1 MTPLL
6 KIVILGRIPATALIL
21 VSGRLKIESHAM
33 NPELEAKL
41 SRLFAAMEARKA
53 AIRREREDQKL
64 SRRRYWWQEQQT
76 EQNNNNNDE
85 NYNYH

>member
-1 MTPLL
+1 
-6 KIVILGRIPATALIL
+6 
-21 VSGRLKIESHAM
+21 M
-33 NPELEAKL
+33 NTELEAKL
-41 SRLFAAMEARKA
+41 SRLFATMEAKQA
-53 AIRREREDQKL
+53 AIRREREDAKL

>member
-1 MTPLL
+1 
-6 KIVILGRIPATALIL
+6 
-21 VSGRLKIESHAM
+21 M

-64 SRRRYWWQEQQT
+64 SRHRYWWQEPQT
-76 EQNNNNNDE
+76 NETPCQE
-85 NYNYH
+85 NTLASSSPTP